1 VFLLKVM
8 IIFLQK
14 NHQKHGA
21 RNGVRIR

>member
-21 RNGVRIR
+21 RNGARTR